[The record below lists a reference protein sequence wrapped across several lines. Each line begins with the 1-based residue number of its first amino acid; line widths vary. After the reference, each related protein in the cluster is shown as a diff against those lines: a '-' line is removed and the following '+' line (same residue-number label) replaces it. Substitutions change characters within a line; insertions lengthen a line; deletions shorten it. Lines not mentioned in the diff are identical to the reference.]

1 VWHCERSCKSTV
13 RQQEQ
18 GCIGSSNCKRS
29 QSRREVQG
37 CKRTSE
43 QVAGGTAELLLLSS
57 HPQHLP
63 SAIAAAV
70 SCNTWYA
77 QLPCAGAGPRE
88 AVWRRRQLHLVHAA
102 VLQPLP
108 PNHGHLLQQPVLDR
122 LLAGLQSRKQGV
134 GAGLV
139 YTAVENACMLLG
151 PYGTRCCDIPAP
163 TAYSH
168 QQI

>member
-1 VWHCERSCKSTV
+1 MVAASLPAVVSERLCGIVSEAVKSTV
-13 RQQEQ
+13 QQQEQ

-43 QVAGGTAELLLLSS
+43 QVAGGTAELLFLSS

-139 YTAVENACMLLG
+139 
-151 PYGTRCCDIPAP
+151 
-163 TAYSH
+163 
-168 QQI
+168 